1 MRTPKEKKRAINKYF
16 WHLREY
22 IGFPSGASGDNEQN
36 VKTKINVKSVPGE
49 ISDGK
54 ELVTANWRNSDSCYK
69 GGELGCVVSASH
81 SVWRVELGY
90 LAEEISTVLKMQ
102 PGFSLLTRVE

>member
-1 MRTPKEKKRAINKYF
+1 MEILMRTPKEKKRAINKYF

-36 VKTKINVKSVPGE
+36 VKTKINVKSAPGE

-54 ELVTANWRNSDSCYK
+54 VEHVIRKWRIADS
-69 GGELGCVVSASH
+69 H
-81 SVWRVELGY
+81 
-90 LAEEISTVLKMQ
+90 I
-102 PGFSLLTRVE
+102 P

>member
-1 MRTPKEKKRAINKYF
+1 MLFRSARN
-16 WHLREY
+16 R
-22 IGFPSGASGDNEQN
+22 N
-36 VKTKINVKSVPGE
+36 VKGTSSE